1 MASTRNRNTPGN
13 YALEQRAIQNWSS
26 EQTYEH
32 SAQGRPYQTYLPGNG
47 LTPGN
52 FKGNSIINNPTD
64 VETMLFG
71 IRSADLTLVRING
84 EYDRSPNDLTQPD
97 INTTKVDV
105 QYKQLASMDLFQK
118 PILYA
123 PRPIEQT
130 GNQRPTYLN

>member
-71 IRSADLTLVRING
+71 IRSADLT
-84 EYDRSPNDLTQPD
+84 QPD